1 MPIFIDDAKLNKH
14 SSFQSAFFVK
24 VLIYWLYVQHK
35 ASNLTTLSLFWLK
48 IIKILK

>member
-35 ASNLTTLSLFWLK
+35 APNLTTLRFLGMK
-48 IIKILK
+48 IS